1 MDDCVRI
8 EIIGGGE
15 RKKWR
20 RTEVHPATND
30 FSLHPEL
37 HCGCSSF
44 RRIATV
50 VNSPLERL
58 HRKFDQQAT
67 LFPNRIR
74 NSSILLSRNV
84 MINVNV
90 PPPSISFSRFSFQ
103 RRRELSNEE
112 EERLE
117 RIESLERMGEKVVV
131 CVYVCVCRSARLKQK
146 IFFQPC

>member
-1 MDDCVRI
+1 
-8 EIIGGGE
+8 
-15 RKKWR
+15 
-20 RTEVHPATND
+20 
-30 FSLHPEL
+30 
-37 HCGCSSF
+37 
-44 RRIATV
+44 
-50 VNSPLERL
+50 
-58 HRKFDQQAT
+58 
-67 LFPNRIR
+67 
-74 NSSILLSRNV
+74 